1 MKKVVVLYPTK
12 VVQKVRIKIEK
23 LSFFKYKVT
32 YEYLNSENEVLRE
45 SIEFGNWFT
54 IMSKINKSIDWLM
67 FQYKISRNKVIVF
80 SESKVILNKIYKRF
94 K

>member
-12 VVQKVRIKIEK
+12 VVQKIRMKIEK

-54 IMSKINKSIDWLM
+54 IMPKINKSIDWLM
-67 FQYKISRNKVIVF
+67 IQYKIDRSRLIIY
-80 SESKVILNKIYKRF
+80 SESKTILNKIYKRF